1 MSTKN
6 ASKQAKSSNVVT
18 PKNEA
23 VATKS
28 EAKQTKVI
36 TYIKEG
42 MSGKMLQ
49 ANRSLQ
55 NQSAKKQLKT
65 ISSCLTAIKHSEG
78 EYLNSFTNF
87 DILDLNFPKRFT
99 ELRTE
104 KEIEYTDKKGFST
117 WLVLGLIKR
126 YYEAKK

>member
-6 ASKQAKSSNVVT
+6 ASKQAKANNVVT
-18 PKNEA
+18 PKNEVVPTATA
-23 VATKS
+23 V
-28 EAKQTKVI
+28 KQTKVI

-65 ISSCLTAIKHSEG
+65 ISSCLTAIKSSEG
-78 EYLNSFTNF
+78 EFLNSFVNYNVN
-87 DILDLNFPKRFT
+87 DLIPKNLIPSMNDR
-99 ELRTE
+99 
-104 KEIEYTDKKGFST
+104 EIEFTKVKGFST

-126 YYEAKK
+126 FYEAKK